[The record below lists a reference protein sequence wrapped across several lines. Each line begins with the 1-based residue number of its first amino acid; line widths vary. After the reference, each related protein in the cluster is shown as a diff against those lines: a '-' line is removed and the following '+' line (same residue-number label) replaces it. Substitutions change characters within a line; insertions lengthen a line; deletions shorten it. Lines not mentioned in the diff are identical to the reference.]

1 MHMRKIAA
9 STILAFSALGLSACA
24 TGMGANDYERG
35 QIGQV
40 SRVDEGVVLASRA
53 IRIEANAPVVGGT
66 AGTVV
71 GGVLG
76 SQVGGGDEERA
87 AMGVIGAVVG
97 GVAGAAIDRAGNA
110 RPGFAYTVRLQKT
123 NEVVTITQGGD
134 VPIANGTPVF
144 IEYGARVRVIPQN
157 ASIAAR

>member
-1 MHMRKIAA
+1 MRRIAT
-9 STILAFSALGLSACA
+9 SAFLGLTALGLSACA
-24 TGMGANDYERG
+24 TGMGANDFERS

-53 IRIEANAPVVGGT
+53 ITIEANAPVVGGT
-66 AGTVV
+66 TGAVV

-76 SQVGGGDEERA
+76 SQVGGGDAERT
-87 AMGVIGAVVG
+87 AMGVVGAVVG
-97 GVAGAAIDRAGNA
+97 GVAGSAIDRAANT
-110 RPGFAYTVRLQKT
+110 RPGFAYTVRLNKT

-144 IEYGARVRVIPQN
+144 IEYGARVRVIPQS
-157 ASIAAR
+157 ASLAGR